1 MRREIAPSR
10 IACTAFSQAKWY
22 INTPEKSNKTLPG
35 DERRENRSFF
45 HMTNLWTTITKTT
58 ITRVDSYMRH
68 ENPLGRFLRE
78 ATGTE
83 DELAKGNP
91 GPPSFG
97 RFDHSAA
104 LGWSDDTRGAR
115 LRRPTVDAASAT
127 ERSIPGIDSL
137 LPGPPRFCYRS

>member
-78 ATGTE
+78 ATGGMNPFSAGNLSNGHFATKCFEYNSDLFFSVE
-83 DELAKGNP
+83 DSSCLSLDIPND
-91 GPPSFG
+91 
-97 RFDHSAA
+97 R
-104 LGWSDDTRGAR
+104 LGC
-115 LRRPTVDAASAT
+115 V
-127 ERSIPGIDSL
+127 
-137 LPGPPRFCYRS
+137 PRWCHW